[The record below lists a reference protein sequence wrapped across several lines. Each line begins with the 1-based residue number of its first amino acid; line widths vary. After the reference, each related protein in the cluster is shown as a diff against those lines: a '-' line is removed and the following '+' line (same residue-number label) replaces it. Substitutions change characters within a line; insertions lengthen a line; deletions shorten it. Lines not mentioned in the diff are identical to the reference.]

1 MSHAVSGSRGN
12 LWRAARVAFGLAVLA
27 CVFGL
32 AGAAG
37 ADEARIQYASLNA
50 SLSAFDFGAP
60 ALSDQELSQ
69 HRGGGLN
76 DEGAASSGDGDILAV
91 ILWDEW
97 KPKGNGGGSSTSI
110 SYDNGVDNSV
120 SSTITG
126 QAY

>member
-1 MSHAVSGSRGN
+1 
-12 LWRAARVAFGLAVLA
+12 VAFGVAVFV

-32 AGAAG
+32 AGAAR
-37 ADEARIQYASLNA
+37 ADEGLVQYASA
-50 SLSAFDFGAP
+50 GGSVFEQP

-69 HRGGGLN
+69 QRGAGLN
-76 DEGAASSGDGDILAV
+76 DEGAASSGDGDSLAV

-97 KPKGNGGGSSTSI
+97 KPKGNGGGSSI
-110 SYDNGVDNSV
+110 SYSYGNGVNSSV